1 MWLCTKT
8 TDRFKLVFQGDPAI
22 SGDGED
28 WIPLDQASTEEG
40 KDPDV
45 FVCRPLNSD
54 ECFRIIQATRKDQ
67 TFLSFAS
74 MLGVVE
80 IHTGKRVV
88 DDSTE
93 IQAILENAQNMGP
106 ILSLS
111 AAIFQV
117 SREGLDSMTFRGSRS
132 SVE

>member
-8 TDRFKLVFQGDPAI
+8 TDRFKLVYQGDPAV
-22 SGDGED
+22 SGDGD
-28 WIPLDQASTEEG
+28 TWIPFDQATIEEG
-40 KDPDV
+40 KTPDV

-80 IHTGKRVV
+80 IQTDGRVV

-111 AAIFQV
+111 AIIFQV
-117 SREGLDSMTFRGSRS
+117 SREGLDSMPFRDPSPS
-132 SVE
+132 ME